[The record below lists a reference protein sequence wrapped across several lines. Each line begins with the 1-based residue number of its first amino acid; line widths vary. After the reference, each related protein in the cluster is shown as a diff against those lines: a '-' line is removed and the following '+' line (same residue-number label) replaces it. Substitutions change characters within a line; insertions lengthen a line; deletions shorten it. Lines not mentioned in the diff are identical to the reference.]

1 MNLLSGLAK
10 RDILTNK
17 RLAGSSFDQWG
28 PRDWLPLAS
37 KVLSKQSSDEVEQKL
52 TSRPTDGTI
61 IWL

>member
-17 RLAGSSFDQWG
+17 RLAGSAFDQWG